1 MHVEPG
7 LNKMKRA
14 LLTIS
19 FIYTLRA
26 FPKAAPDAGKVVGK
40 FFNMC

>member
-19 FIYTLRA
+19 FIYTQKA
-26 FPKAAPDAGKVVGK
+26 FPKAADAEKVVGK